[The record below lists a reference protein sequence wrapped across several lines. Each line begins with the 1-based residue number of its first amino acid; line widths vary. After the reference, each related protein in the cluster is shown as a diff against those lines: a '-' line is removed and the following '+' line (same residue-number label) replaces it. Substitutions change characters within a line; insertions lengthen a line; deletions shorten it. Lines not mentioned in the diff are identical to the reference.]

1 MPIHIVFNSS
11 SSFQG
16 HRLNDYW
23 MKGPDLLNS
32 LFGVIL
38 RFRENE
44 VAVTG
49 DISKMYHRVL
59 IPEQDQQVH
68 RYLWRNMETN
78 REPDVYVKTVLTFGD
93 KPAPAMAQI
102 ALRKTADQAKSSY
115 PEAAQVLKNNTY
127 MDDICD
133 SVHSVQQAKRLTT
146 ELDEVLLKGGFQVKG
161 WLSNQSLENEI
172 VGQEKPEM
180 KLLRGVTQEKIL
192 GTVWNHAKDMLLF
205 NVNPSNDITLTK
217 RKVLSQIARIFDP
230 VGFAAA
236 FLVRAKIGMQ
246 RLWQQ
251 GLDWDQELPSAARE
265 EWIRFFQEMGDLNHV
280 TFERSLT
287 SVDAIAL
294 PILCIFSDASKEALG
309 ACAYV

>member
-1 MPIHIVFNSS
+1 MQFARKLTKQELETYKGPVHYIAHHEIVRPEKTTPIRIVFNSS
-11 SSFQG
+11 ASFQG

-32 LFGVIL
+32 LFGVTL

-49 DISKMYHRVL
+49 HISKMYHKVL

-78 REPDVYVKTVLTFGD
+78 REPDVYVKTVLKFGD

-102 ALRKTADQAKSSY
+102 ALRKTADKAKSSY

-127 MDDICD
+127 IDDICD
-133 SVHSVQQAKRLTT
+133 SVHSVQQAKRLTNK
-146 ELDEVLLKGGFQVKG
+146 LDEVLLKGGFQVKG

-180 KLLRGVTQEKIL
+180 KLLRGATQEKIL
-192 GTVWNHAKDMLLF
+192 GTVWNHAKDMLLL
-205 NVNPSNDITLTK
+205 NVNPPNDITLTK
-217 RKVLSQIARIFDP
+217 RTVLSQIARIFDP

-246 RLWQQ
+246 RL
-251 GLDWDQELPSAARE
+251 
-265 EWIRFFQEMGDLNHV
+265 
-280 TFERSLT
+280 
-287 SVDAIAL
+287 
-294 PILCIFSDASKEALG
+294 
-309 ACAYV
+309 